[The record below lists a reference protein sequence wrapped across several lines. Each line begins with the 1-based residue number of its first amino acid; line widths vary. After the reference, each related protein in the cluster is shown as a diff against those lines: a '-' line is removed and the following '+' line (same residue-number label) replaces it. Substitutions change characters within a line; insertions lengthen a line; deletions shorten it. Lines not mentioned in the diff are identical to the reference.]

1 MLVVKQAISLTECNV
16 VWIQTIAH
24 DVEHGVGLRELRVRG
39 EAGNFRVIYIAALA
53 DAV

>member
-1 MLVVKQAISLTECNV
+1 L
-16 VWIQTIAH
+16 QT
-24 DVEHGVGLRELRVRG
+24 DVEHGVGLRELRVRD